1 MNKWVYSIIG
11 VVGSIVGTIGAVT
24 TAGLVEMSVTKLKE
38 RKKPPETE
46 SKEES

>member
-1 MNKWVYSIIG
+1 MNKWVYRVIG

-24 TAGLVEMSVTKLKE
+24 TAGLVEMSVAKLKE
-38 RKKPPETE
+38 KKQPPENE